1 MPVKKNEGETKEEYI
16 GRCIGIEINNGYDQE
31 QAAAM
36 CYVKAEEQFTIDTLH
51 EFKKWRSKPTSAN
64 VKDIM
69 YNDEIEELVIKF
81 HDGQIYT
88 YPAISFSL
96 FQEIYTGNA
105 EPLTSG
111 ENRWH
116 KWEKGKAPS
125 VGAAVYKN
133 LVRRNATFTRG
144 GTLR

>member
-1 MPVKKNEGETKEEYI
+1 MKISLE
-16 GRCIGIEINNGYDQE
+16 
-31 QAAAM
+31 
-36 CYVKAEEQFTIDTLH
+36 

-88 YPAISFSL
+88 YSNISFNT
-96 FQEIYTGNA
+96 FQTIYTGDA
-105 EPLTSG
+105 APITSG

-116 KWEKGKAPS
+116 KWEEGKAPS
-125 VGAAVYKN
+125 VGAAVYKV
-133 LVRRNATFTRG
+133 LVSRKAPFTKG
-144 GTLR
+144 GSLR

>member
-1 MPVKKNEGETKEEYI
+1 MPVKKEQGETKDEYI
-16 GRCIGIEINNGYDQE
+16 GRCIGIEINNGYEQDQ
-31 QAAAM
+31 AVAM
-36 CYVKAEEQFTIDTLH
+36 CIAKADEEFTILD

-88 YPAISFSL
+88 YSNISFST
-96 FQEIYTGNA
+96 FQTIYTGDA
-105 EPLTSG
+105 APITSG

-116 KWEKGKAPS
+116 KWEEGKAPS
-125 VGAAVYKN
+125 VGAAVYKV
-133 LVRRNATFTRG
+133 LVRRKAPFTKG
-144 GTLR
+144 GSLR